1 MIRLSEQCNWIMKLA
16 LGMGSPQ
23 PRFRMPYCS
32 YSKYKDAH
40 TEKRGSQL
48 YWRFHGILTAITH
61 TKWNCTTARVI
72 IADITLNAGRA
83 HQKSFLIVR
92 FGTAKD
98 TVAVVVEIV
107 DGLG

>member
-48 YWRFHGILTAITH
+48 YWRFHGILKAIMH
-61 TKWNCTTARVI
+61 TKWNCTTACVI
-72 IADITLNAGRA
+72 IADITPNARRV
-83 HQKSFLIVR
+83 HQKIFLIAR
-92 FGTAKD
+92 LWHYEGD
-98 TVAVVVEIV
+98 VAVVVGIV
-107 DGLG
+107 DGFV